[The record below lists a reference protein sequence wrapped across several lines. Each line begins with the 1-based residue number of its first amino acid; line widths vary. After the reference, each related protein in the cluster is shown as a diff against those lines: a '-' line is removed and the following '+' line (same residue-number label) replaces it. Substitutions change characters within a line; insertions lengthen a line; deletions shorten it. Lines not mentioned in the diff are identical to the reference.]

1 MCGYDL
7 STPYWRPGPQ
17 PRHVLQLGIKPVT
30 LVRRPELNPL
40 SHTSQGELCCL
51 LYWQKKKI
59 NIDGSVCVF
68 AEEPVAINLLS
79 QQYTDHR
86 ILFIV
91 GKIIPF

>member
-1 MCGYDL
+1 ML
-7 STPYWRPGPQ
+7 SII
-17 PRHVLQLGIKPVT
+17 LA
-30 LVRRPELNPL
+30 
-40 SHTSQGELCCL
+40 
-51 LYWQKKKI
+51 KKKI